1 MSEQIE
7 GPDAPF
13 TVTLKGGAG
22 FEAPW
27 LVLRGSSAEDVVALL
42 GEAQLNEL
50 PKLIGEFAASFRG
63 EAGAAAPSASGGA
76 RGGSPSPQRAST
88 PRGRQA
94 SSGAS
99 APQSAGVT
107 STAVHNPPQSN
118 VEYHPEGL
126 VCGAPNCGKEI
137 YLKTGTSKAGN
148 EYQVWTC
155 PDQRQKNDG
164 HFSDYVR

>member
-1 MSEQIE
+1 VSEQIE
-7 GPDAPF
+7 GPEAPF

-42 GEAQLNEL
+42 GEAQINEL
-50 PKLIGEFAASFRG
+50 PKLIGEFAGDFRAK
-63 EAGAAAPSASGGA
+63 AGAGAPSASGGA

-99 APQSAGVT
+99 APQ
-107 STAVHNPPQSN
+107 NQQQD
-118 VEYHPEGL
+118 VEYHPEGIECHCGGAVQYKKITAKASGKTFEMW
-126 VCGAPNCGKEI
+126 VCPNQR
-137 YLKTGTSKAGN
+137 SKG
-148 EYQVWTC
+148 
-155 PDQRQKNDG
+155 DG
-164 HFSDYVR
+164 HFSEFIN